1 MTDIKVSVLIPVYG
15 VEKYIE
21 KCAHSL
27 FQQTMKEGIEFIFV
41 DDSTPDRSIEI
52 LQQVLSQYPERI
64 NQVKIIRHEKNK
76 GIAVTRDNGVKSS
89 RGQYVIHCDSDDWV
103 EPDMYETLYIKAKET
118 EADIVGC
125 DYFLEL
131 KNSSIHRNQY
141 FNLPQNKILNEL
153 ATIKGLLGGFL
164 WTRMIKRDFYIKR
177 QYKAEK
183 GITLLDD
190 LAITFPMHLH
200 TDKVEYI
207 PKPLYH
213 YNRVIDQSITSE
225 FSPAKINSAISVFN
239 KLLTLDL
246 NKKLRKKI
254 IKRRNNLYLYY
265 IDNFHPFNANLFR
278 NKYLQEIPDDIIKD
292 LKGSQKFRFNMVSKG
307 YDKVAKF
314 SLFVEAVSLILKQ
327 KIKRPIYNFK
337 YKS

>member
-1 MTDIKVSVLIPVYG
+1 MQEIKVSVLIPVYG

-52 LQQVLSQYPERI
+52 LQQVLSQYPERL
-64 NQVKIIRHEKNK
+64 NQVKIVRHPENMGLAEARVT
-76 GIAVTRDNGVKSS
+76 GIKEA
-89 RGQYVIHCDSDDWV
+89 RGEYVIHCDSDDWV
-103 EPDMYETLYIKAKET
+103 ETDMYESLYIKAQET
-118 EADIVGC
+118 DADIVGC

-131 KNSSIHRNQY
+131 KKSSIYRNQY

-153 ATIKGLLGGFL
+153 ATLKGLLSGFL
-164 WTRMIKRDFYIKR
+164 VTRMIKRDFYNKGNYR
-177 QYKAEK
+177 ADK
-183 GITLLDD
+183 GITLLED
-190 LAITFPMHLH
+190 LAVTFKMHQD
-200 TDKVEYI
+200 TNKVEYI

-278 NKYLQEIPDDIIKD
+278 NRYLQEIPDDIIKD

-307 YDKVAKF
+307 YDKVAKL
-314 SLFVEAVSLILKQ
+314 SLFVDAVSLILKQ
-327 KIKRPIYNFK
+327 KIKRHIYNFK